1 MSSSSTAPLNRES
14 RKRNFESMLE
24 TASPHVALH
33 SLVLPCETGAMKQI
47 FEAEER
53 CLPDALPKTVL
64 VAMPLSAENLSRVG
78 EFEPVRLLS
87 RKGCFF
93 DKFVVAEF
101 ACKPALSLEERMCMV
116 CERFELILSHAFDA
130 SSLGRTI
137 KHLDR
142 GERIGFV
149 QEALGGK
156 AYATLKARAG
166 TAARLIAWAQEH
178 NRSAFPIDSTILAAF
193 TEHVVRSG
201 GKYSAMSAV
210 LETVRFLHFVLGVD
224 CDLQALKHPLVQ
236 GRLRKCRL
244 ERKPRHQARPFSVEE
259 VAALERFVRDSSKS
273 AIDRYAAGSMLFAVM
288 GRARLG
294 DLKSVKSF
302 ICDFNPED
310 GSGYV
315 EVVSLS
321 HKTRTFGNA
330 LGLELPIVAPA
341 VGVSQGSW
349 AEAWVGF
356 RKRPVVMWRSLRMA
370 SPFCKLHCRMA
381 VGPQGRSAMI
391 SFPAGSGRS

>member
-1 MSSSSTAPLNRES
+1 MGATRASILGPSAGTYSTNRTKNRFASKLDWSDEIVSFIYLTDWNIFVLIFDLEGIILSYFPQLQCTGKCSLHHSLGLNR
-14 RKRNFESMLE
+14 
-24 TASPHVALH
+24 
-33 SLVLPCETGAMKQI
+33 KQ
-47 FEAEER
+47 
-53 CLPDALPKTVL
+53 T
-64 VAMPLSAENLSRVG
+64 
-78 EFEPVRLLS
+78 

-156 AYATLKARAG
+156 AYATLKARAS
-166 TAARLIAWAQEH
+166 TAARLIAWAQEPD
-178 NRSAFPIDSTILAAF
+178 RSAFPIDSTILTAF

-244 ERKPRHQARPFSVEE
+244 ERKPRRQARPFSVEE
-259 VAALERFVRDSSKS
+259 VAALERFVKDCSKS
-273 AIDRYAAGSMLFAVM
+273 AIDRYAAGYMLFAVM

-302 ICDFNPED
+302 ICDFDPMA
-310 GSGYV
+310 
-315 EVVSLS
+315 VVSLS
-321 HKTRTFGNA
+321 HKTRSFGNA

-341 VGVSQGSW
+341 VPGPLSLGLFVPGAKFSSGS
-349 AEAWVGF
+349 
-356 RKRPVVMWRSLRMA
+356 KNKS
-370 SPFCKLHCRMA
+370 KLA
-381 VGPQGRSAMI
+381 
-391 SFPAGSGRS
+391 